1 MHSSFTLKLNRNIWI
16 KSIKGQIN
24 FLMINFVTN
33 HIYLYD
39 DLA

>member
-1 MHSSFTLKLNRNIWI
+1 MQNTQNIGI

-33 HIYLYD
+33 HIHLT
-39 DLA
+39 L